1 MRQFKQ
7 KIPLKINGDLKS
19 KTQNPRQLFLIKVLN
34 NDDIYPA
41 YYWFWLYKTLGRGYA
56 RDCWKMQ

>member
-7 KIPLKINGDLKS
+7 IISIKIIGDLKS
-19 KTQNPRQLFLIKVLN
+19 KSQNPRQLFLIKVPN

-41 YYWFWLYKTLGRGYA
+41 YYWFSLYETLGRGYA